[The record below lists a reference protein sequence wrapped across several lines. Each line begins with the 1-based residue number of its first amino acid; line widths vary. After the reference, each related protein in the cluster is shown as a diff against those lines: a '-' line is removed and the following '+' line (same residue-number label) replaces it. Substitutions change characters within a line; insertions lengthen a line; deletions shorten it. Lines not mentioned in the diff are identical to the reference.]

1 MADVRD
7 DCSHTLSEAGMSDFS
22 KDFMRD
28 VARGDTGR
36 YLRQQKVPQACWMPI
51 ADIQRSAA
59 LAYDPKNPGKK
70 VLFGALDAQ
79 LLGVDDDRHIMTV
92 AGSRAGKSVGLIS
105 NMLFYR
111 GSVLAMDPK
120 GELARLTAARR
131 RAMGQKIFVL
141 DPFGTAGSEVDSCR
155 ASYNPMDV
163 LDLEGPTFLED
174 AALIAESVV
183 VQSPDQKDP
192 HWDESARNFIEG
204 VIVHVATAPLHAG
217 RRDLITVRALLKRA
231 LKVKPNDGDSGSKSP
246 LGGKPLLYDEMMQNA
261 ARLQSEAET
270 EDIGEALMG
279 AADDFYSKGDN
290 ELAGVQ
296 STVNRHTKFLDYKAF
311 RSVLTRSDFSLRD
324 LKRKAGGV
332 SLYLC
337 FPATRAD
344 LSRRWMRL
352 FVNQLLDAM
361 EREKTKPPAPV
372 LVCLDEFPVLGYMKQ
387 LETAAGL
394 IASYD
399 VKLWF
404 VLQDWNQGKSLYGER
419 WETFAGNAGT
429 MQFFGNNDLATTKYI
444 SERLGKTPIEVAQI
458 GEVAQD
464 QQNKGLSGR
473 SESIQLCDL
482 LSPDE
487 VSRQFARDD
496 RLKRQLILLAGRH
509 PLMVQ
514 RVVYYDAAGP
524 LASYLPLPR

>member
-192 HWDESARNFIEG
+192 HWDES
-204 VIVHVATAPLHAG
+204 V
-217 RRDLITVRALLKRA
+217 
-231 LKVKPNDGDSGSKSP
+231 
-246 LGGKPLLYDEMMQNA
+246 
-261 ARLQSEAET
+261 
-270 EDIGEALMG
+270 
-279 AADDFYSKGDN
+279 
-290 ELAGVQ
+290 
-296 STVNRHTKFLDYKAF
+296 
-311 RSVLTRSDFSLRD
+311 
-324 LKRKAGGV
+324 
-332 SLYLC
+332 
-337 FPATRAD
+337 
-344 LSRRWMRL
+344 
-352 FVNQLLDAM
+352 
-361 EREKTKPPAPV
+361 
-372 LVCLDEFPVLGYMKQ
+372 
-387 LETAAGL
+387 
-394 IASYD
+394 
-399 VKLWF
+399 
-404 VLQDWNQGKSLYGER
+404 
-419 WETFAGNAGT
+419 
-429 MQFFGNNDLATTKYI
+429 
-444 SERLGKTPIEVAQI
+444 
-458 GEVAQD
+458 
-464 QQNKGLSGR
+464 
-473 SESIQLCDL
+473 
-482 LSPDE
+482 
-487 VSRQFARDD
+487 
-496 RLKRQLILLAGRH
+496 
-509 PLMVQ
+509 MVQ
-514 RVVYYDAAGP
+514 
-524 LASYLPLPR
+524 

>member
-1 MADVRD
+1 MN
-7 DCSHTLSEAGMSDFS
+7 DFAR
-22 KDFMRD
+22 DFMRD

-36 YLRQQKVPQACWMPI
+36 YLRQQRVPQAFWMPL
-51 ADIQRSAA
+51 ADIRRSAA

-70 VLFGALDAQ
+70 VLFGALEGQ
-79 LLGVDDDRHIMTV
+79 LLGIEDDRHIMTV

-111 GSVLAMDPK
+111 GSILATDPK

-131 RAMGQKIFVL
+131 QAMGQKIIVL
-141 DPFGTAGSEVDSCR
+141 DPFGAAGKVAGASG

-174 AALIAESVV
+174 AALIAESLV

-217 RRDLITVRALLKRA
+217 RRNLITVRALVKRA
-231 LKVKPNDGDSGSKSP
+231 LKMKPKDEGSG
-246 LGGKPLLYDEMMQNA
+246 GRPLLYDEMMQNA
-261 ARLQSEAET
+261 ARLQSDPDT
-270 EDIGEALMG
+270 EDVGEALMG
-279 AADDFYSKGDN
+279 AADDFYDKAEN

-311 RSVLTRSDFSLRD
+311 RAVLTRSDFSLRD
-324 LKRKAGGV
+324 LKGKAGGV

-337 FPATRAD
+337 FPATRAE

-361 EREKTKPPAPV
+361 EGEKTKPPAPV

-387 LETAAGL
+387 LESAAAL
-394 IASYD
+394 IASFD

-404 VLQDWNQGKSLYGER
+404 VLQDWNQGKALYGER

-444 SERLGKTPIEVAQI
+444 SERLGKTQVEVAQV

-473 SESIQLCDL
+473 SESIQLYDL
-482 LSPDE
+482 LTPDE
-487 VSRQFARDD
+487 ISRQFARDD
-496 RLKRQLILLAGRH
+496 RLKRQLVILAGRH

-514 RVVYYDAAGP
+514 RVVYHDAAGP
-524 LASYLPLPR
+524 LAPYLR